1 MKFVAAIPE
10 ELYFH
15 YAINGAR
22 RLFEIGELALLDGIR
37 YSENDEIED
46 IQSYFIKNDYTGDW
60 YMIDVETAYDFL
72 ACYKSG
78 NRDFLF
84 EMMLELIDEVIHI
97 S

>member
-1 MKFVAAIPE
+1 MRFIAAIPE
-10 ELYFH
+10 ELYIY

-22 RLFEIGELALLDGIR
+22 RLFEVGELALLDGIR

-46 IQSYFIKNDYTGDW
+46 KQSYFIKNDYTGDW

-72 ACYKSG
+72 SCYKAD

-84 EMMLELIDEVIHI
+84 EMIHDMIDEVVHI